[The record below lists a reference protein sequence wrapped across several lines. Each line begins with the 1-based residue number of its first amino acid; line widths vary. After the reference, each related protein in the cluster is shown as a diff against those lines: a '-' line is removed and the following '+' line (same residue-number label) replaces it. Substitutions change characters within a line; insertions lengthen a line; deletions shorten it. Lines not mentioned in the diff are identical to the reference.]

1 MRRVMLVVLGLA
13 LLTVAAAP
21 TLARYPD
28 RSCEVPLVWG
38 DAFSVASL
46 LPSRSSAR
54 IEVQPEF
61 LVVGFA
67 AADGSVRLVEADS
80 CRAIAV
86 MTRN

>member
-1 MRRVMLVVLGLA
+1 MRRVMLVVLGLV
-13 LLTVAAAP
+13 LLAAAP

-38 DAFSVASL
+38 EAFSVASL

-61 LVVGFA
+61 LVVGFV